1 MRFAGS
7 QQADSV
13 GAFAVLVTGVEVQD
27 SVTAIA
33 TDADGNSSAFSV
45 RMEATQPT
53 GLDDDEPELPISFAL
68 EQNYPN
74 PFNPSTLIVYS
85 IPRRSFV
92 ELAVFNL
99 LGERVATLESAM
111 RGAGEHCVEWDGRDD
126 TGESVASGVYLYRL
140 TAEGQAASRKMLLL
154 K

>member
-1 MRFAGS
+1 M
-7 QQADSV
+7 
-13 GAFAVLVTGVEVQD
+13 LVTGVEVQD

-33 TDADGNSSAFSV
+33 TDAEGNSSAFSV

-53 GLDDDEPELPISFAL
+53 GLDDDGPELPVSFAL
-68 EQNYPN
+68 KQNYPN
-74 PFNPSTLIVYS
+74 PFNPSTLIAYS

-111 RGAGEHCVEWDGRDD
+111 RGAGEHSVVWDGRDD
-126 TGESVASGVYLYRL
+126 SGESVASGVYLYRL
-140 TAEGQAASRKMLLL
+140 TAGGQAASRKMLLL